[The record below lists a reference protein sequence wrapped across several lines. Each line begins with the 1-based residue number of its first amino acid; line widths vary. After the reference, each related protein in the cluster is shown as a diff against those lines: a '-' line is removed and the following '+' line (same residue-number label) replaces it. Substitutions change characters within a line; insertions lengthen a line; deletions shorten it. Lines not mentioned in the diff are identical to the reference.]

1 MVEFGDLI
9 TKEKIEE
16 DDDFQAFINPMS
28 KAEVCL
34 APEHG
39 YLARLMYATLTCIL
53 VDSQTP
59 MYGEPA
65 LRNVKQDQRVQL
77 QRRGFFR
84 CDKYG
89 TDAKE
94 PMVTTAVTHHDC
106 VLLLYMA
113 AHPALFSYLR
123 DITNVLHT

>member
-1 MVEFGDLI
+1 
-9 TKEKIEE
+9 
-16 DDDFQAFINPMS
+16 
-28 KAEVCL
+28 
-34 APEHG
+34 
-39 YLARLMYATLTCIL
+39 MYATLICIV

>member
-39 YLARLMYATLTCIL
+39 YLARL
-53 VDSQTP
+53 
-59 MYGEPA
+59 
-65 LRNVKQDQRVQL
+65 NVCHAHL
-77 QRRGFFR
+77 HR
-84 CDKYG
+84 C
-89 TDAKE
+89 
-94 PMVTTAVTHHDC
+94 
-106 VLLLYMA
+106 
-113 AHPALFSYLR
+113 
-123 DITNVLHT
+123 